1 MVYLLSTISITYSH
15 YQQNMKQSPF
25 KFQGNSSKQVKGA
38 KNSAAETE
46 DGKGKQAMSPKD
58 MKKAAPRVKMNT
70 QTRSAR
76 PVNTPR
82 PSAKG

>member
-1 MVYLLSTISITYSH
+1 
-15 YQQNMKQSPF
+15 MKQSPF

-38 KNSAAETE
+38 KNTAGGETE
-46 DGKGKQAMSPKD
+46 EGKGKQTMSPKD

>member
-1 MVYLLSTISITYSH
+1 
-15 YQQNMKQSPF
+15 MKQSPF

-38 KNSAAETE
+38 KNTPAGEHE
-46 DGKGKQAMSPKD
+46 DGKGKQALSGKD
-58 MKKAAPRVKMNT
+58 LKKSAPRVKMNT
-70 QTRSAR
+70 QVRSAR